1 MVAGFDLVGDLGPG
15 CEPLAEGVLREPL
28 SAISSLAFVV
38 AGLVILAGIG
48 RGWPRLPSAALL
60 DTAQRDAHI
69 VFGLLVIGI
78 GLGSVVQHGP
88 NPWWADLA
96 HDLPLLGAFAFVG
109 ADAVADLSGRRRA
122 WWWWVGPTL
131 ALVPLILLAPRAGDL
146 AQVAVAVVT
155 IGLSAVRAARRPAL
169 RRVTGWALAIL
180 AVAGVI
186 GRLSDTGGPLCF
198 PHSWWHGH
206 SFWHVGASVALVVL
220 APVVGARTCVGPRTP
235 LPADP
240 RRTGADSAP

>member
-1 MVAGFDLVGDLGPG
+1 MVAGLELVGDLGTG
-15 CEPLAEGVLREPL
+15 CEPFAEGLLREPL

-38 AGLVILAGIG
+38 AGLVILAAIR
-48 RGWPRLPSAALL
+48 RGWPRLRSAAPLT
-60 DTAQRDAHI
+60 TAQRDAHI
-69 VFGLLVIGI
+69 VFGLLVISI

-96 HDLPLLGAFAFVG
+96 HDLPLLGVLAFVG

-131 ALVPLILLAPRAGDL
+131 ALVLLIYLAPPAGDL
-146 AQVAVAVVT
+146 AQVAVAGVT
-155 IGLSAVRAARRPAL
+155 IGLSALRATRRPAF
-169 RRVTGWALAIL
+169 RRVTGWALGIL

-186 GRLSDTGGPLCF
+186 GRLSDTGGLLCF
-198 PHSWWHGH
+198 PGSWWHGH

-220 APVVGARTCVGPRTP
+220 APVVGARPTVGPQTP
-235 LPADP
+235 VPADP
-240 RRTGADSAP
+240 RTGADSAR

>member
-1 MVAGFDLVGDLGPG
+1 MAGFDHVGDLGPG
-15 CEPLAEGVLREPL
+15 CEPLAEGLLREPL

-38 AGLVILAGIG
+38 AGLVILVGIR

-60 DTAQRDAHI
+60 TTAQRDARI
-69 VFGLLVIGI
+69 VLGLLVIGI

-96 HDLPLLGAFAFVG
+96 HDLPLLAALVFVG
-109 ADAVADLSGRRRA
+109 ADAVADLCGRRRA

-131 ALVPLILLAPRAGDL
+131 ALVLLIHLAPPAGDL
-146 AQVAVAVVT
+146 AQVAVAGLA
-155 IGLSAVRAARRPAL
+155 IGLSGLRVARRPAL
-169 RRVTGWALAIL
+169 RRVTVWALGIL

-186 GRLSDTGGPLCF
+186 GRLSDTGGLLCF
-198 PHSWWHGH
+198 PGSWWHGH

-220 APVVGARTCVGPRTP
+220 APVVGARPSVRPQTP
-235 LPADP
+235 VPADP
-240 RRTGADSAP
+240 RHTGADSAP